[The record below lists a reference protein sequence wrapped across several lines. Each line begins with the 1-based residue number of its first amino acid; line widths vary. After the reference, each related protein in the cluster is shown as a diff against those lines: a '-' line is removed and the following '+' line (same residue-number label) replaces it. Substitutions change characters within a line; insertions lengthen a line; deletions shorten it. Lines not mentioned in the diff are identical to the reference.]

1 METMWGRIDVWLDF
15 KQVSGSG
22 ERTHMRK
29 DGKVPEAGIAEN
41 SKTGTNPSNQTTGY

>member
-1 METMWGRIDVWLDF
+1 METMWSRIDVWLDF

-41 SKTGTNPSNQTTGY
+41 SKTVANLSNHTTGY